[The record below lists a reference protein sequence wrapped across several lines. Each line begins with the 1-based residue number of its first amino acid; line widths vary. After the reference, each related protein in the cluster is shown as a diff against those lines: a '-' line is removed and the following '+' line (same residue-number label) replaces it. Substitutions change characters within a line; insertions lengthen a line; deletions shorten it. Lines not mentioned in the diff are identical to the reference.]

1 MSTAFAGN
9 NNSSVSGLLKRVYKD
24 GLTKETYTNRPFWA
38 LMQKKRDTSQFVG
51 STFQYA
57 TEMND
62 IQARNVLFSG
72 AQSLAL
78 GLTAN
83 SANALTG
90 TIAGAPNA
98 GNVGITQ
105 WTLSRVMN
113 YAYATISTELEL
125 SARDKK
131 GAFEEAIVTIN
142 DSALNVLGND
152 QEITLFGGSVTAT
165 GVSTAATGFISAI
178 GTGTDV
184 TSSTG
189 VLNLQYQFD
198 GAKFSQGQE
207 LDLYYNNSG
216 VITKRNSTSAGHGL
230 YVGNV
235 NFSNGTI
242 TIVNSAGTAI
252 AVNSIFTDAAVGDFI
267 CVTNDFNLG
276 AATGTSGTAKING
289 FESYVPFG
297 GPVADSPSNLFNGVN
312 RNVGNLARNAGT
324 WVDATGAIG
333 ANVGS
338 VLNIEDTILAM
349 MTYQQMV
356 SDKAIDTF
364 ALNHNQN
371 VKLLKSNISRTL
383 LPGGAL
389 QTDVPALSFKAVE
402 VETGFGS
409 ALVMPSRFCGVNRIY
424 GLHLDSWLFVHLG
437 AEPVNVNELDGN
449 TALREAAL
457 DAKSMRYFS
466 LGNVVC
472 TNPGAQSVANIAP

>member
-1 MSTAFAGN
+1 MAGPYSGN
-9 NNSSVSGLLKRVYKD
+9 NNNSLSGLLKRVYKD
-24 GLTKETYTNRPFWA
+24 GLTKETYTNRPYWA
-38 LMQKKRDTSQFVG
+38 LMNKKQDTSQFVG

-72 AQSLAL
+72 AQAQAL
-78 GLTAN
+78 GLTAY

-90 TIAGAPNA
+90 TVAGAPNA
-98 GNVGITQ
+98 GNVGVTQ
-105 WTLSRVMN
+105 WTLSRVIN
-113 YAYATISTELEL
+113 YSYATISTELEL

-131 GAFEEAIVTIN
+131 GAFEEAVVMIH

-152 QEITLFGGSVTAT
+152 QEISLFGGSVTST

-178 GTGTDV
+178 GSTTNV
-184 TSSTG
+184 ASSTG
-189 VLNLQYQFD
+189 KLTLQYNFD
-198 GAKFSQGQE
+198 AAKFSQGQE

-216 VITKRNSTSAGHGL
+216 TITKRNNTSAGVGL
-230 YVGNV
+230 FVGNV
-235 NFSNGTI
+235 DFVNGVL
-242 TIVNSAGTAI
+242 TIVNSSGSAI
-252 AVNSIFTDAAVGDFI
+252 AINTIFTDAAVGDFI
-267 CVTNDFNLG
+267 CVSNDFNYG
-276 AATGTSGTAKING
+276 ASTGTQGQSKING

-312 RNVGNLARNAGT
+312 RNIGNIARNAGT

-333 ANVGS
+333 PNAGTA
-338 VLNIEDTILAM
+338 LNIEDAIIAM

-356 SDKAIDTF
+356 SDKQIDTF

-371 VKLLKSNISRTL
+371 ARLLKSNISRTL

-389 QTDVPALSFKAVE
+389 QTDVPELSFKAVE

-409 ALVMPSRFCGVNRIY
+409 ALVMPSRFCGTNRIY
-424 GLHLDSWLFVHLG
+424 GLHMDSWVFVHLG
-437 AEPVNVNELDGN
+437 GEPVNVNSLDGN
-449 TALREAAL
+449 DWLREAAL
-457 DAKSMRYFS
+457 DAKSQRYFS

-472 TNPGAQSVANIAP
+472 TNPGAQSVCNIAP

>member
-1 MSTAFAGN
+1 MASAIAGN
-9 NNSSVSGLLKRVYKD
+9 NNTSLSGLLKRIYKD
-24 GLTKETYTNRPFWA
+24 GLTKETYTNRPYWA
-38 LMQKKRDTSQFVG
+38 LMNKKQDQTSFVG

-62 IQARNVLFSG
+62 IQARNVLFGG
-72 AQSLAL
+72 AQAQAL
-78 GLTAN
+78 GLTAY
-83 SANALTG
+83 STNALTG
-90 TIAGAPNA
+90 TVAGAPNA
-98 GNVGITQ
+98 GNVGVTQ

-131 GAFEEAIVTIN
+131 GAFEEAVVMIN

-152 QEITLFGGSVTAT
+152 QEISLFGGSVTST
-165 GVSTAATGFISAI
+165 GISTAATGFISAI
-178 GTGTDV
+178 GSATSV
-184 TSSTG
+184 SSSTG
-189 VLNLQYQFD
+189 VLTLQYQFD
-198 GAKFSQGQE
+198 AAKFSQGQE

-216 VITKRNSTSAGHGL
+216 TITKRNNTSAGTGL
-230 YVGNV
+230 FVGNV
-235 NFSNGTI
+235 NFPNGTI
-242 TIVNSAGTAI
+242 TIVNSSGTAI
-252 AVNSIFTDAAVGDFI
+252 AINSIFTDAAVGDFI
-267 CVTNDFNLG
+267 CVSNDFNAG
-276 AATGTSGTAKING
+276 ASTGTSGTSKING

-297 GPVADSPSNLFNGVN
+297 GPVADTNSNLFNGVN
-312 RNVGNLARNAGT
+312 RNIGNVARNAGT
-324 WVDATGAIG
+324 WVDATGALG
-333 ANVGS
+333 PSG

-349 MTYQQMV
+349 MTNQQMV

-389 QTDVPALSFKAVE
+389 QTDVPELSFKAVE
-402 VETGFGS
+402 IETGFGS
-409 ALVMPSRFCGVNRIY
+409 AIVMPSRFCGVNRIY
-424 GLHLDSWLFVHLG
+424 GLHLDSWVFVHLG
-437 AEPVNVNELDGN
+437 SEPVNAYSLDGN

>member
-1 MSTAFAGN
+1 MAGMVAGN
-9 NNSSVSGLLKRVYKD
+9 NNSSLSGLLKRIYKD
-24 GLTKETYTNRPFWA
+24 GLTKETYTNRPYWA
-38 LMQKKRDTSQFVG
+38 LMNKKQDQTSFVG

-72 AQSLAL
+72 AQAMAL

-83 SANALTG
+83 STNALTG
-90 TIAGAPNA
+90 TVAGAPNA
-98 GNVGITQ
+98 GNVGVTQ

-131 GAFEEAIVTIN
+131 GAFEEAVVMIN

-152 QEITLFGGSVTAT
+152 QEISLFGGSVTST
-165 GVSTAATGFISAI
+165 GISTAATGFISAI
-178 GTGTDV
+178 GSA
-184 TSSTG
+184 TSVSSATG
-189 VLNLQYQFD
+189 VLTLQYQFD
-198 GAKFSQGQE
+198 AAKFSQGQE

-216 VITKRNSTSAGHGL
+216 TITKRNNTSAGTGL
-230 YVGNV
+230 FVGNV
-235 NFSNGTI
+235 NFPNGTI

-252 AVNSIFTDAAVGDFI
+252 AINSIFTDAAVGDFI
-267 CVTNDFNLG
+267 CVTNDFNAG
-276 AATGTSGTAKING
+276 ASTGTSGTSKING

-297 GPVADSPSNLFNGVN
+297 GPVADTNSNLFNGVN
-312 RNVGNLARNAGT
+312 RNIGNVARNAGT
-324 WVDATGAIG
+324 WVDATGALG
-333 ANVGS
+333 PSG

-349 MTYQQMV
+349 MTNQQMV

-364 ALNHNQN
+364 AMNHNQN

-389 QTDVPALSFKAVE
+389 QTDVPELSFKAVE
-402 VETGFGS
+402 IETGFGS
-409 ALVMPSRFCGVNRIY
+409 AIVMPSRFCGVNRLY
-424 GLHLDSWLFVHLG
+424 GLHMDSWVFVHLG
-437 AEPVNVNELDGN
+437 SEPVNAYSLDGN

>member
-1 MSTAFAGN
+1 MPSAFAGN
-9 NNSSVSGLLKRVYKD
+9 NNSSLSGLLKRVYKD
-24 GLTKETYTNRPFWA
+24 GLTKETYTNRPYWA
-38 LMQKKRDTSQFVG
+38 LMNKKQDQTSFVG

-72 AQSLAL
+72 AQAMAL

-83 SANALTG
+83 TANALTG
-90 TIAGAPNA
+90 TVAGAPGA
-98 GNVGITQ
+98 GNVGVTQ

-131 GAFEEAIVTIN
+131 GAFEEAIVMIN

-152 QEITLFGGSVTAT
+152 QEISLFGGSVTST
-165 GVSTAATGFISAI
+165 GISTAATGFISAI
-178 GTGTDV
+178 GATTNVASGTGILT
-184 TSSTG
+184 
-189 VLNLQYQFD
+189 LQNQFD
-198 GAKFSQGQE
+198 VAKFSAGQE

-216 VITKRNSTSAGHGL
+216 TITKRNNTSAGTGL
-230 YVGNV
+230 FVGTV
-235 NFSNGTI
+235 NFPNGTI
-242 TIVNSAGTAI
+242 SIVNSSGTAI
-252 AVNSIFTDAAVGDFI
+252 AINSIFTDAAVGDFI

-276 AATGTSGTAKING
+276 AATGLSGTAKING

-312 RNVGNLARNAGT
+312 RNVGNVARNAGT
-324 WVDATGAIG
+324 WVDATGALGPNGI
-333 ANVGS
+333 
-338 VLNIEDTILAM
+338 LNIEDTILAM
-349 MTYQQMV
+349 MTNQMMV
-356 SDKAIDTF
+356 SDKSIDTF

-389 QTDVPALSFKAVE
+389 QTDVPELSFKAVE

-409 ALVMPSRFCGVNRIY
+409 AIVMPSRFCGTNRIY
-424 GLHLDSWLFVHLG
+424 GLHLDSWIFVHLG
-437 AEPVNVNELDGN
+437 SEPVNAYALDGN

>member
-1 MSTAFAGN
+1 MASASAGN
-9 NNSSVSGLLKRVYKD
+9 NNTSLSGLLKRIYKD
-24 GLTKETYTNRPFWA
+24 GLTKETYTNRPYWA
-38 LMQKKRDTSQFVG
+38 LMTKKKDMTSFVG

-57 TEMND
+57 CEMND

-72 AQSLAL
+72 AQAIAL

-83 SANALTG
+83 TSNALTG
-90 TIAGAPNA
+90 SVAGAPGA
-98 GNVGITQ
+98 GAVGVTQ
-105 WTLSRVMN
+105 WTLTRVMN

-125 SARDKK
+125 SAADKK
-131 GAFEEAIVTIN
+131 GAFEEAVVTIH

-152 QEITLFGGSVTAT
+152 QEISLFGGSVTST
-165 GVSTAATGFISAI
+165 GISTAATGFISAI
-178 GTGTDV
+178 GSATSV
-184 TSSTG
+184 SSSTG
-189 VLNLQYQFD
+189 VLTLQYQFD
-198 GAKFSQGQE
+198 AAKFSQGQE

-216 VITKRNSTSAGHGL
+216 TITKRNNTSAGVGL
-230 YVGNV
+230 FVGNV
-235 NFSNGTI
+235 NFANGTI

-252 AVNSIFTDAAVGDFI
+252 AINSIFTDAAVGDFI

-276 AATGTSGTAKING
+276 AATGLSGTAKISG

-297 GPVADSPSNLFNGVN
+297 GPVADSSSNLFNGNN
-312 RNVGNLARNAGT
+312 RNVGNVARNAGT
-324 WVDATGAIG
+324 WVDATGALG
-333 ANVGS
+333 PSG

-349 MTYQQMV
+349 MTNQQMV
-356 SDKAIDTF
+356 SDKPIDTF

-389 QTDVPALSFKAVE
+389 QTDVPELSFKAVE

-409 ALVMPSRFCGVNRIY
+409 AIVMPSRFCGVNRIY
-424 GLHLDSWLFVHLG
+424 GLHMDSWVFVHLG
-437 AEPVNVNELDGN
+437 AEPVNTYALDGRP
-449 TALREAAL
+449 ALREAAL
-457 DAKSMRYFS
+457 DAKSTRYFS

>member
-1 MSTAFAGN
+1 MCI
-9 NNSSVSGLLKRVYKD
+9 
-24 GLTKETYTNRPFWA
+24 
-38 LMQKKRDTSQFVG
+38 RDS
-51 STFQYA
+51 QYA

-72 AQSLAL
+72 AQSMAL
-78 GLTAN
+78 GLTAMTT
-83 SANALTG
+83 NALTG
-90 TIAGAPNA
+90 TVAGAPGA
-98 GNVGITQ
+98 GNVGVTQ
-105 WTLSRVMN
+105 WTLTRVMN

-131 GAFEEAIVTIN
+131 GAFEEAVVMIN

-152 QEITLFGGSVTAT
+152 QEISLFGGSVTST
-165 GVSTAATGFISAI
+165 GISTAATGFISAI
-178 GTGTDV
+178 GSATDV
-184 TSSTG
+184 TSTGG
-189 VLNLQYQFD
+189 VLTLQYQFD
-198 GAKFSQGQE
+198 TAKFSQGME

-216 VITKRNSTSAGHGL
+216 TITKRNNTSAGKGL
-230 YVGNV
+230 FVGNV
-235 NFSNGTI
+235 NFPNGTI
-242 TIVNSAGTAI
+242 TIVNSAGTTIAI
-252 AVNSIFTDAAVGDFI
+252 NSIFTDAAVGDFI

-276 AATGTSGTAKING
+276 AATGASGTAKING

-297 GPVADSPSNLFNGVN
+297 GPVADSSTNLFNGVN
-312 RNVGNLARNAGT
+312 RNVGNIARNAGT
-324 WVDATGAIG
+324 WVDATGALG
-333 ANVGS
+333 PSG

-349 MTYQQMV
+349 MTNQQMV
-356 SDKAIDTF
+356 SDKPIDTF

-389 QTDVPALSFKAVE
+389 QTDVPELSFKAVE

-409 ALVMPSRFCGVNRIY
+409 ALVMPSRFCGTNRIY
-424 GLHLDSWLFVHLG
+424 GLHMDSWIFVHLG
-437 AEPVNVNELDGN
+437 AEPVNAYSLDGN

>member
-1 MSTAFAGN
+1 MPSAFAGN
-9 NNSSVSGLLKRVYKD
+9 NNNSLSGLLKRVYKD
-24 GLTKETYTNRPFWA
+24 GLTKETYTNRPYWA
-38 LMQKKRDTSQFVG
+38 LLNKKQDMTSFVG

-62 IQARNVLFSG
+62 IQSRNVLFSG
-72 AQSLAL
+72 AQAMAL

-83 SANALTG
+83 SVNALTG
-90 TIAGAPNA
+90 TVAGAPNA
-98 GNVGITQ
+98 GNVGVTQ

-131 GAFEEAIVTIN
+131 GAFEEAVVMIN

-152 QEITLFGGSVTAT
+152 QEISLFGGSVTSS
-165 GVSTAATGFISAI
+165 GISTAATGFISAI
-178 GTGTDV
+178 GAATNVASG
-184 TSSTG
+184 TG
-189 VLNLQYQFD
+189 VLTLQFQFD
-198 GAKFSQGQE
+198 AAKFSQGQE
-207 LDLYYNNSG
+207 LDLYYNNAG
-216 VITKRNSTSAGHGL
+216 TITKRNNTSAGVGL
-230 YVGNV
+230 FVGNV
-235 NFSNGTI
+235 NFPNGTI
-242 TIVNSAGTAI
+242 TVVNSAGTAI
-252 AVNSIFTDAAVGDFI
+252 AINTIFTDAAVGDFI
-267 CVTNDFNLG
+267 CVTNDFNQG
-276 AATGTSGTAKING
+276 AATGLSGTAKING

-297 GPVADSPSNLFNGVN
+297 GPVADASNNLFNGVN
-312 RNVGNLARNAGT
+312 RNIGNVSRNAGT
-324 WVDATGAIG
+324 WVDATGALG
-333 ANVGS
+333 PTG

-349 MTYQQMV
+349 MTNQQMV

-389 QTDVPALSFKAVE
+389 QTDVPELSFKAVE

-409 ALVMPSRFCGVNRIY
+409 AIVMPSRFCGTNRIY
-424 GLHLDSWLFVHLG
+424 GLHMDSWIFVHLG
-437 AEPVNVNELDGN
+437 SEPVNAYSLDGN